1 MHRLTVRGARAGS
14 ARGLLSHALRL
25 VLLAA
30 SLALLWR
37 AEGALEE
44 WQRRA
49 GIELEFK
56 TGLWFSWVV
65 PAVLAGILF
74 GLALW
79 LPRGRSAYRWTRTIV
94 LVLPPLLL
102 LLHYWVVFGLGLD
115 LPGALGQETPFWR
128 SGPQFALAVFV
139 GIGVTSGFAEPDEP

>member
-1 MHRLTVRGARAGS
+1 VHRLTVRGARAGS

-44 WQRRA
+44 WQR
-49 GIELEFK
+49 
-56 TGLWFSWVV
+56 